1 MSAPLSD
8 VPHGVINKVVNI
20 KREFMETEFDLKDG
34 LLRLA
39 PRRRTLKELATRLGM
54 NETSDI
60 IKLSETLKECVK
72 EGLLVEEE
80 GRFSAPKRIGAY
92 LGTLRGNKK
101 GFAFL
106 IREDG
111 GEDLFIPHSALN
123 GAIHGDKVFATIVR
137 GDEAKVIS
145 IVNRGVSE
153 IVGTYYKKDRH
164 GFIVPDGNNF
174 TGNFFVAPLRG
185 KKIAGNSKV
194 VANVI
199 FRGNARPEAVI
210 KEVIGKN
217 GERRS
222 DVLGILKSYGFFN
235 TFDERVYK
243 EIDSLKSIKEGVR
256 TDFRDMLTVT
266 IDGDDS
272 KDLDDAISLEKN
284 GDNYD
289 LYVHIA
295 DVSHYVRRHSVL
307 DREALKRATSVY
319 FPSSVFPMLPPEI
332 SNGICSLNEGEER
345 LTLTARMT
353 VNKSGSVIDRE
364 LYESKIIND
373 ARMTYKNVEK
383 ILSGDKEL
391 QKRYE
396 KVTPMIFLMKELAD
410 ILGKNRQRRGYIDF
424 DTKESK
430 ITLDEKGDV
439 INIEP
444 YPYLSSNG
452 IIEEFMLLANETVAE
467 FMSNLEYPFIYRVHE
482 KPDSDK
488 IRDFS
493 KFAEG
498 CGLTLNV
505 REIHSGV
512 LQKLLKEVE
521 GRPIEPIISKVMLR
535 SMKKARYTTE
545 NLGHFGLATDNYC
558 HFTSPIRRYPDL
570 MIHRIIKM
578 MLNGKLDE
586 NAVEKLNSELPEIA
600 EKSSERERSAEN
612 AERDIDDYYKTLY
625 MEDKIGNK
633 YEGTVSGVT
642 GFAIFVELDNTVE
655 GAIRLENLPEDRY
668 VFEEDKYRVTGAE
681 HSYAL
686 GDRVKITVA
695 STDLT
700 TRRVNFEI
708 DEENA

>member
-1 MSAPLSD
+1 
-8 VPHGVINKVVNI
+8 
-20 KREFMETEFDLKDG
+20 METEFDLKDG

-39 PRRRTLKELATRLGM
+39 PKRRTLKELATRLGM
-54 NETSDI
+54 NEPSDI
-60 IKLSETLKECVK
+60 IELSETLKECVK

-111 GEDLFIPHSALN
+111 GEDLFIPHSNLN
-123 GAIHGDKVFATIVR
+123 GAIHGDKVFAVIIR

-145 IVNRGVSE
+145 IVERGVRE

-174 TGNFFVAPLRG
+174 TGNFFVAPLKV

-194 VANVI
+194 VASIV
-199 FRGNARPEAVI
+199 FRGKSRPEAII

-235 TFDERVYK
+235 TFDEKVYR
-243 EIDSLKSIKEGVR
+243 EIDSLKDIKEGKR

-272 KDLDDAISLEKN
+272 KDLDDAISLEKR

-295 DVSHYVRRHSVL
+295 DVSHYVREHSIL
-307 DREALKRATSVY
+307 DKEALKRATSVY
-319 FPSSVFPMLPPEI
+319 FPSSVFPMLPPKI

-353 VNKSGSVIDRE
+353 VNKSGNVIDRE
-364 LYESKIIND
+364 LYESRIIND

-391 QKRYE
+391 QKSYE
-396 KVTPMIFLMKELAD
+396 KVTPTIFLMKELSD
-410 ILGKNRQRRGYIDF
+410 ILGKKRDRRGYINF

-439 INIEP
+439 ISIEP

-488 IRDFS
+488 MRDFS

-505 REIHSGV
+505 REIRSGV

-535 SMKKARYTTE
+535 SMKKARYTTD

-586 NAVEKLNSELPEIA
+586 KAIERLNAELPAIA
-600 EKSSERERSAEN
+600 EKSSERERSAES
-612 AERDIDDYYKTLY
+612 AERDIDDYYKALY
-625 MEDKIGNK
+625 MEDKVGNK

-655 GAIRLENLPEDRY
+655 GAIRIENLPSDRY
-668 VFEEDKYRVTGAE
+668 VFEEDKYRVTGVN

-686 GDRVKITVA
+686 GDRVKIVVV